1 VDRLIVRGA
10 REHNLKD
17 VSLDLPRDALIVF
30 TGLSGSG
37 KSSLAFD
44 TIFAEGQRRY
54 VESLSAYARQFLGQM
69 DKPDVDFIEGLS
81 PAVSIDQKSTSRN
94 PRSTVG
100 TITEVYDYLR
110 LLFAR
115 AGRPHCPVC
124 GEPVSRQTPQQIVDR
139 LLDLDEGTRFQL
151 LAPVVRGRKGEY
163 AELFRELQTKGYSRA
178 RVDGQVVSLAEPPK
192 LDKKYKHSID
202 VVVDRLAVKG
212 SAKRR
217 LTDSVETAL
226 GLAGGLVTVEFVD
239 LPEKDKSRERRFSE
253 RLACPNDHP
262 LSMDELE
269 PRSFSF
275 NSPYGACPECTGI
288 GTRLEVDGDLVVP
301 NDELSLA
308 DGAVAPW
315 AAGTTS
321 SEYFQRLLEA
331 LAEDLK
337 FDMTTP
343 WKGLPARARE
353 AVLHGLDYQV
363 HVKYR
368 NRYGRMRS
376 YHTGF
381 EGAIPF
387 VQRRHSETESDWSR
401 ERYEGYMREVPCP
414 ACRGSRLKPESLAVL
429 IGGRSIADVCRLPI
443 RECDDFLRDVELTDR
458 ERQIA
463 ERVVK
468 EIHARLGF
476 LLDVGLDYLS
486 LERPSGTLSGGEA
499 QRIRLATQIGAGLV
513 GVLYVLDEPSI
524 GLHQRDNRRLI
535 ETLTRLRDLGNT
547 LIVVEHDED
556 TIRSAD
562 WVVDI
567 GPGAGEHGGQIVVSG
582 TVDDLLASSDSLTGA
597 YLARRTEIPTP
608 AVRRPRTKGRQLTV
622 LGAREHNLVTI
633 DVSFPLGCFIAV
645 TGVSGS
651 GKSTLV
657 NDILYTTLA
666 QKLHGARTVPGRH
679 KAIKGLEHVDKV
691 VHVDQSPIGRT
702 PRSNPAT
709 YTGVFDHM
717 RRLFAET
724 TEAKI
729 RGYLPGRF
737 SFNVKGGRCEACSGD
752 GTIKIEM
759 NFLPDVYVP
768 CEVCHGARYNRE
780 TLEVHFKG
788 KTIAEVLDM
797 PIEEA
802 FEFFEAVP
810 AISRHLRTLN
820 DVGLGYVRLGQP
832 APTLSGGEAQR
843 VKLASELQKR
853 STGRTVYVLDEP
865 TTGLHFEDIRKLL
878 DVLQSLADKGNT
890 VIVIEHNLDVIKTA
904 DWIVDLGP
912 EGGSGGGRVIAEGTP
927 EDVAVHPDSHTGHFL
942 QRALAVRPAARKR
955 SAAPLAGKQAA
966 AGTKSATKKTSTK
979 KAATK
984 KTTTTKTAATKTA
997 KKKVAAGTQVAAR
1010 TAAAA
1015 TGGTTRRARRTG

>member
-1 VDRLIVRGA
+1 
-10 REHNLKD
+10 
-17 VSLDLPRDALIVF
+17 
-30 TGLSGSG
+30 
-37 KSSLAFD
+37 
-44 TIFAEGQRRY
+44 
-54 VESLSAYARQFLGQM
+54 
-69 DKPDVDFIEGLS
+69 
-81 PAVSIDQKSTSRN
+81 
-94 PRSTVG
+94 
-100 TITEVYDYLR
+100 
-110 LLFAR
+110 
-115 AGRPHCPVC
+115 
-124 GEPVSRQTPQQIVDR
+124 
-139 LLDLDEGTRFQL
+139 
-151 LAPVVRGRKGEY
+151 
-163 AELFRELQTKGYSRA
+163 
-178 RVDGQVVSLAEPPK
+178 
-192 LDKKYKHSID
+192 
-202 VVVDRLAVKG
+202 
-212 SAKRR
+212 
-217 LTDSVETAL
+217 
-226 GLAGGLVTVEFVD
+226 
-239 LPEKDKSRERRFSE
+239 
-253 RLACPNDHP
+253 
-262 LSMDELE
+262 
-269 PRSFSF
+269 
-275 NSPYGACPECTGI
+275 
-288 GTRLEVDGDLVVP
+288 
-301 NDELSLA
+301 
-308 DGAVAPW
+308 
-315 AAGTTS
+315 
-321 SEYFQRLLEA
+321 
-331 LAEDLK
+331 
-337 FDMTTP
+337 
-343 WKGLPARARE
+343 
-353 AVLHGLDYQV
+353 
-363 HVKYR
+363 
-368 NRYGRMRS
+368 MRS

-387 VQRRHSETESDWSR
+387 VQRRHNETESDWSR
-401 ERYEGYMREVPCP
+401 DRYEGYMREVPCP
-414 ACRGSRLKPESLAVL
+414 VCEGSRLKPESLAVL
-429 IGGRSIADVCRLPI
+429 VGGRSIADVCRLPI
-443 RECDDFLRDVELTDR
+443 RECDEFLRSVDLSDR

-463 ERVVK
+463 ERVIK

-556 TIRSAD
+556 TIRTAD

-582 TVDDLLASSDSLTGA
+582 TVRDLLESPDSLTGA
-597 YLARRTEIPTP
+597 YLSRRRVIPTP
-608 AVRRPRTKGRQLTV
+608 ALRRPRTKGRDLTV
-622 LGAREHNLVTI
+622 VGAREHNLRTI
-633 DVSFPLGCFIAV
+633 DVSFPLGLFVAV

-657 NDILYTTLA
+657 NDILYTSLA

-679 KAIKGLEHVDKV
+679 KTIKGLEHVDKV

-724 TEAKI
+724 TEAKV

-802 FEFFEAVP
+802 SDFFAAVP
-810 AISRHLRTLN
+810 AISRHLSTLV

-865 TTGLHFEDIRKLL
+865 TTGLHFEDISKLL
-878 DVLQSLADKGNT
+878 VVLQGLADKGNT

-904 DWIVDLGP
+904 DWVVDMGP
-912 EGGSGGGRVIAEGTP
+912 EGGSGGGMIVAEGTP
-927 EDVAVHPDSHTGHFL
+927 EQVAAVPASHTGVFL
-942 QRALAVRPAARKR
+942 KDVLQDVELPAAR
-955 SAAPLAGKQAA
+955 AARKPARRP
-966 AGTKSATKKTSTK
+966 ATKAPVP
-979 KAATK
+979 KAGA
-984 KTTTTKTAATKTA
+984 
-997 KKKVAAGTQVAAR
+997 

-1015 TGGTTRRARRTG
+1015 KKAGAARTSSSRTRRAG